1 MDISLKKTKQHSLFE
16 KAEVLSAGSYHSP
29 HATHCSAGDFEERA
43 YSQKDHDATQCFLSG
58 RFSKLFLATPP
69 CRLLSWKRQCIVV
82 QYKQLGCCV
91 GCAPPTEVES
101 SFFLLLIFLILIF
114 LIKIMFYIK

>member
-1 MDISLKKTKQHSLFE
+1 MDISLKKNPQSLFE

-29 HATHCSAGDFEERA
+29 HSTHCSAVDFEERA
-43 YSQKDHDATQCFLSG
+43 YSQKDHDAQCFLSS

-69 CRLLSWKRQCIVV
+69 CGLLTSLKRQCVVV

-91 GCAPPTEVES
+91 VYAPPRT
-101 SFFLLLIFLILIF
+101 
-114 LIKIMFYIK
+114 